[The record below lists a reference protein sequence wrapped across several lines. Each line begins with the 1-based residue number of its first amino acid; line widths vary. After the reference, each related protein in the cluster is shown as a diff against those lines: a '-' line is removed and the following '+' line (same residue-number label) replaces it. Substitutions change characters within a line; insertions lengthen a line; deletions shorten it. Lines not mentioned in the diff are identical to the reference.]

1 VAIRSTRY
9 SSRTPDNLLPPSIR
23 WKLNTKFK
31 WKTAQFKRMIDATS
45 AVALEKAGADVRE
58 ATRKQMSNR
67 APRNNAVQWKIADRH
82 GYELIARID
91 KVPKSDRVTSWKT
104 SRFPGGYLRSQI
116 QSDFST
122 GKKSVVVGPEAG
134 GRDPRVNQLQEIG
147 GPASYYFVPGGK
159 QRKSGRK
166 VYGTLSHRAPRVY
179 GTQIAQVG
187 LYRFTRAIKGRH
199 FMERGLKKAAPKIP
213 ECWRGQ
219 LRIG

>member
-1 VAIRSTRY
+1 MGIRVTRY
-9 SSRTPDNLLPPSIR
+9 SNSTPANLLPPSIR
-23 WKLNTKFK
+23 WKLNTKFM
-31 WKTAQFKRMIDATS
+31 WKTEKFKKMIDATS

-67 APRNNAVQWKIADRH
+67 APRKNAVQWKIADRH

-116 QSDFST
+116 QSDFSM
-122 GKKSVVVGPEAG
+122 GKKSVVVGPEVG
-134 GRDPRVNQLQEIG
+134 GRDPRVNQLQEVG
-147 GPASYYFVPGGK
+147 GPATYYFVPGGK
-159 QRKSGRK
+159 QRKSGNK
-166 VYGTLSHRAPRVY
+166 VYGTLAGRAPRVY
-179 GTQIAQVG
+179 GTRTAQAGV
-187 LYRFTRAIKGRH
+187 YRFTRTIKGRH

-213 ECWRGQ
+213 ECWRGK